1 MLRRSFLR
9 IGVGA
14 GSFLAAIS
22 IGLMSKG
29 SATVPPTLKTRSV
42 KKVLAVALRA
52 IGTEP
57 CLEAASRLES
67 ALETRSA
74 FELHVRS
81 AGIDASGAQMIAKAL
96 RSISEGDAVFLK
108 SLSLS
113 YNNKI
118 GDEGA
123 AALSHALPGSLR
135 EVGLVGCAIGDKG
148 GQALLQ
154 WASQASG
161 LKMLCIE
168 NNNFSDR
175 LRVQFDL
182 LGRRNEGLFVS
193 V

>member
-1 MLRRSFLR
+1 MLRRGFLR
-9 IGVGA
+9 MGLGGV
-14 GSFLAAIS
+14 SFIAATS
-22 IGLMSKG
+22 IGLFSNGRAAVLPAKK
-29 SATVPPTLKTRSV
+29 PTSV
-42 KKVLAVALRA
+42 KEVLAATLRT

-67 ALETRSA
+67 SFETRSA

-81 AGIDASGAQMIAKAL
+81 AAIDAYGARMIAIAL
-96 RSISEGDAVFLK
+96 RSTPGRDGASLK

-113 YNNKI
+113 YNKGI

-123 AALSHALPGSLR
+123 AALSHELPGSLR
-135 EVGLVGCAIGDKG
+135 ELGLVGCDIGDKG

-154 WASQASG
+154 WARQASD

-175 LRVQFDL
+175 LRFQFNL
-182 LGRRNEGLFVS
+182 LGTRDGELFIS
-193 V
+193 I